1 MKKIMFSIMALAAI
15 STGVMSQNALTVDDI
30 LLPQSGQATL
40 TVNYQFDAADTYAS
54 YQFNLELPSDLEFV
68 MEEGTN
74 AEYVE
79 GECHN
84 GHTVTAN
91 LNEGLLKV
99 TGLSGGKT
107 LIGTSGILLQ
117 FTIKPK
123 TSGLTIGHEYS
134 CSIKDIVLATKDAE
148 QIKPDDSNFKVTI
161 SQYTIL
167 EETSTTAPT
176 AQSDVDVL
184 VRRTIKANEWSTI
197 CLPFAMTAEQITSA
211 FGTGV
216 QVKDF
221 NGIESMT
228 EGDDIVAIEVK
239 FNDVNAIEANHPY
252 VIKLTSKAITY
263 EDGFIVEGVDIAPT
277 GELSVDKDETKVKVG
292 SKLYTFYNSFVGT
305 YVAGTTVPEN
315 GLFLNGNQFWY
326 SNGSTIMKGFRG
338 YFSFMDV
345 LSEVANAST
354 RIGFNFDETTG
365 IKEIHDSNKNVEGTY
380 DLQGRKVEK
389 PTNKGLYIVNGH
401 KVVIK

>member
-197 CLPFAMTAEQITSA
+197 CLPFAMTAEQVKTA
-211 FGTGV
+211 FGNDV
-216 QVKDF
+216 VLKDF
-221 NGIESMT
+221 NGYTTT
-228 EGDDIVAIEVK
+228 EDNDENIVAIEVK
-239 FNDVNAIEANHPY
+239 FKAVDPVVIEDNHPY
-252 VIKLTSKAITY
+252 VIKVSSAISEFTVN
-263 EDGFIVEGVDIAPT
+263 DVDIAPENKPT
-277 GELSVDKDETKVKVG
+277 VAAIERKKKQWSELI
-292 SKLYTFYNSFVGT
+292 GT
-305 YVAGTTVPEN
+305 YVANTTVEEN
-315 GLFLNGNQFWY
+315 CLFLSDNKFWY
-326 SNGSTIMKGFRG
+326 SNGSTKMKGFRA
-338 YFSFMDV
+338 YFDFYDV
-345 LSEVANAST
+345 LSEVENASA
-354 RIGFNFDETTG
+354 RIDFNFDDTTG
-365 IKEIHDSNKNVEGTY
+365 IKEIHGANGNAEGTY
-380 DLQGRKVEK
+380 DLHGRKVEE
-389 PTNKGLYIVNGH
+389 PVKGLYIVNGH

>member
-197 CLPFAMTAEQITSA
+197 CLPFAMTAEQVKTA
-211 FGTGV
+211 FGNDVVLKEFTGADS
-216 QVKDF
+216 DF
-221 NGIESMT
+221 DNDDNVVGIKVNF
-228 EGDDIVAIEVK
+228 DDANAIEV
-239 FNDVNAIEANHPY
+239 NHPY
-252 VIKLTSKAITY
+252 VIKVSNNITEFKVNNIDIDPQ
-263 EDGFIVEGVDIAPT
+263 EDEAYIEFDNGKTGSRRVVYSGF
-277 GELSVDKDETKVKVG
+277 
-292 SKLYTFYNSFVGT
+292 YGT
-305 YVAGTTVPEN
+305 YHAETVVPNEC
-315 GLFLNGNQFWY
+315 LFLSNNKFWY
-326 SNGSTIMKGFRG
+326 STGNTKMKAYRA
-338 YFSFMDV
+338 YFEFLDKLTDKS
-345 LSEVANAST
+345 ANT
-354 RIGFNFDETTG
+354 RIDFNFDETTG
-365 IKEIHDSNKNVEGTY
+365 IKEVHGNASVEGTY

>member
-176 AQSDVDVL
+176 AQSNVDVL
-184 VRRTIKANEWSTI
+184 VRRTSKANEWSTI
-197 CLPFAMTAEQITSA
+197 CLPFAMTAEQVKTA
-211 FGTGV
+211 FGDDV
-216 QVKDF
+216 VLKDF
-221 NGIESMT
+221 NGYTTT
-228 EGDDIVAIEVK
+228 EDNDENIVAIEVK
-239 FNDVNAIEANHPY
+239 FKAVDPVVIEDNHPY
-252 VIKLTSKAITY
+252 VIKVSSAISEFTVN
-263 EDGFIVEGVDIAPT
+263 DVDIAPENKPT
-277 GELSVDKDETKVKVG
+277 VAAIERKKKQWTSCYQNTG
-292 SKLYTFYNSFVGT
+292 SK
-305 YVAGTTVPEN
+305 
-315 GLFLNGNQFWY
+315 
-326 SNGSTIMKGFRG
+326 
-338 YFSFMDV
+338 
-345 LSEVANAST
+345 
-354 RIGFNFDETTG
+354 
-365 IKEIHDSNKNVEGTY
+365 
-380 DLQGRKVEK
+380 
-389 PTNKGLYIVNGH
+389 
-401 KVVIK
+401 